1 MKTTIE
7 RVRELKELKILEEE
21 LRAGI
26 STIEDELK
34 AIMTESG
41 TEEMQVDIFKLR
53 YKEVKSNRFDS
64 AAFKQRYLDLYEQF
78 SKPTV
83 TRRFTV
89 A

>member
-1 MKTTIE
+1 MKTTIK
-7 RVRELKELKILEEE
+7 RVRELKELKALEEE
-21 LRAGI
+21 LRAEI

-34 AIMTESG
+34 AIMTENG
-41 TEEMQVDIFKLR
+41 TDEMQVDIFKLR
-53 YKEVKSNRFDS
+53 YKEVKSNSFDS
-64 AAFKQRYLDLYEQF
+64 AAFKQMYLDLYKQY